1 MDLQKQLGP
10 EWYTLLGPLFE
21 EDWMANLGKRIS
33 AAETLGYPTQ
43 PRLHEVFRAYEYVQ
57 PSQLKVLMIGQDPYP
72 NGQADGFA
80 FSTRDALP
88 PLTLRIVFDELER
101 EGYGKRYNPNLVDWA
116 EQGVM
121 MLNTV
126 LTCSYKETLS
136 HQGWGWEKFIA
147 ATLDHINDL
156 PQPLVVMAWGTPAK
170 NLVRE
175 HICESGTKLILQ
187 AIHPV
192 AQSRSEGRLKFVGCR
207 HFIKAN
213 EFLSESGVEPI
224 EWVNNALPSIVDR
237 KYN

>member
-121 MLNTV
+121 MLNTC
-126 LTCSYKETLS
+126 LTCSYKMSLS

-156 PQPLVVMAWGTPAK
+156 NQPFVVMAWGSPAK
-170 NLVRE
+170 ALVRE
-175 HICESGTKLILQ
+175 HILREGNRIILE

-207 HFIKAN
+207 HFEHAN
-213 EFLSESGVEPI
+213 EFLKNRGVEPI
-224 EWVNNALPSIVDR
+224 EWVNNAPARIISPEI
-237 KYN
+237 N